1 MVSKYC
7 LDQKGLL
14 LPNTGTTYSAN
25 CGFYDIALFKANVL
39 DGHVQFWGDSVTR
52 GVTLSL
58 KLVFSKEVTNLNMII
73 TFR

>member
-14 LPNTGTTYSAN
+14 LPNTGTTHSAK

-39 DGHVQFWGDSVTR
+39 DGHVQFWGDSVTH
-52 GVTLSL
+52 GVT
-58 KLVFSKEVTNLNMII
+58 
-73 TFR
+73 